1 MKALTFLF
9 AALLSASA
17 TAAPSVATLG
27 RTEGVV
33 LVNQGKQ
40 FVSTPAGQLLVAG
53 DRVLVMQGGQASLR
67 FTDGCV
73 LPVASGSLLT
83 VPAKSTCAG
92 RIANVTRV
100 ATQTAQ
106 VDSGSNQPV
115 SNGETL
121 LYVAGAV
128 VVVAALA
135 GNSDSS
141 DDTVSP

>member
-1 MKALTFLF
+1 MKALAFLL
-9 AALLSASA
+9 AGLLSATA
-17 TAAPSVATLG
+17 AAAPSVATLG

-40 FVSTPAGQLLVAG
+40 FVSAPAGQLLVAG
-53 DRVLVMQGGQASLR
+53 DRVLVLQGGQASLR
-67 FTDGCV
+67 FSDGCV

-92 RIANVTRV
+92 GVANVSRV
-100 ATQTAQ
+100 AAQTAQ
-106 VDSGSNQPV
+106 VDSGSNRPMP
-115 SNGETL
+115 GDDTL

-128 VVVAALA
+128 VIIAALT

>member
-1 MKALTFLF
+1 MKTLAFLF
-9 AALLSASA
+9 ASLLSVTAS
-17 TAAPSVATLG
+17 AAPSVATLG

-40 FVSTPAGQLLVAG
+40 FVSAPAGQLLLAG
-53 DRVLVMQGGQASLR
+53 DRVLVLQGGQASLR
-67 FTDGCV
+67 FADGCV
-73 LPVASGSLLT
+73 LPIASGSLLT

-92 RIANVTRV
+92 GIANITRV
-100 ATQTAQ
+100 SMQTAQ
-106 VDSGSNQPV
+106 ADSGANVKPSGDV
-115 SNGETL
+115 W

-128 VVVAALA
+128 VVVGALA

>member
-1 MKALTFLF
+1 M
-9 AALLSASA
+9 
-17 TAAPSVATLG
+17 
-27 RTEGVV
+27 V
-33 LVNQGKQ
+33 L
-40 FVSTPAGQLLVAG
+40 
-53 DRVLVMQGGQASLR
+53 QGGQASLR
-67 FTDGCV
+67 FNDGCV

-92 RIANVTRV
+92 GVANIARVT
-100 ATQTAQ
+100 AQTAQ
-106 VDSGSNQPV
+106 ADSGSNQPV

-141 DDTVSP
+141 NDTVSP

>member
-1 MKALTFLF
+1 MKTITFLF
-9 AALLSASA
+9 AGLFAASASA
-17 TAAPSVATLG
+17 ASSVATLG
-27 RTEGVV
+27 PIHGVV

-40 FVSTPAGQLLVAG
+40 FVSAQPGQALVVG
-53 DRVLVMQGGQASLR
+53 DRVLALQGGQASLR
-67 FTDGCV
+67 FADGCV
-73 LPVASGSLLT
+73 LPLASGSLLT

-92 RIANVTRV
+92 GIANVTRV